1 MTGELAL
8 ERFARELMSS
18 RERRPGPSAR
28 RMAHRCLSDA
38 LACAAA
44 GVLTPAYERARA
56 AAGQLFGAGDATAT
70 IWFDAVPAPALQA
83 AFLNSVA
90 VSAHDLD
97 DGHRAAAGHPGEAVV
112 PAVIA
117 EAESQ
122 GLPDVDV
129 LHAIVV
135 GYEAGVRIAA
145 ARDTSALTTLATGRW
160 AGFAAAAVSCWIAG
174 DDPGTAAAA
183 LAHAGSLSP
192 QLIAPDPR
200 RVDGLKEATPWGVTA
215 GLAAA
220 RLARAGIPAPTYL
233 LEAHPDFRPERLG
246 AVRVD
251 HEAAIL
257 GTYFKR
263 YSCCRWIHPVID
275 GLSAIRAR
283 RKLRID
289 TVEQIEILTF
299 GRSLTL
305 SNVVRPQTTEE
316 AHYSFPFCA
325 ALSLVRG
332 PSALLPISASSLHD
346 AQVIELADRV
356 VVRADP
362 DLERSFP
369 ANTPAIVRVYAGDE
383 VHEKRMDTAR
393 GDPGLPFR
401 PQTLRAKHRRLLSHL
416 PSGATAVADALN
428 TAGKTDLGALTTALR
443 ATNHNDEGLPGGDL
457 Y

>member
-1 MTGELAL
+1 MG
-8 ERFARELMSS
+8 SH
-18 RERRPGPSAR
+18 RRPGR
-28 RMAHRCLSDA
+28 G
-38 LACAAA
+38 AA
-44 GVLTPAYERARA
+44 GP
-56 AAGQLFGAGDATAT
+56 G
-70 IWFDAVPAPALQA
+70 
-83 AFLNSVA
+83 
-90 VSAHDLD
+90 
-97 DGHRAAAGHPGEAVV
+97 GHPG
-112 PAVIA
+112 
-117 EAESQ
+117 
-122 GLPDVDV
+122 
-129 LHAIVV
+129 
-135 GYEAGVRIAA
+135 
-145 ARDTSALTTLATGRW
+145 
-160 AGFAAAAVSCWIAG
+160 
-174 DDPGTAAAA
+174 
-183 LAHAGSLSP
+183 
-192 QLIAPDPR
+192 
-200 RVDGLKEATPWGVTA
+200 
-215 GLAAA
+215 
-220 RLARAGIPAPTYL
+220 PTYL

-251 HEAAIL
+251 HDAAIL

-362 DLERSFP
+362 DLERLFP
-369 ANTPAIVRVYAGDE
+369 ANTPAIVRVYDGDE

-416 PSGATAVADALN
+416 PNGATAVADALN
-428 TAGKTDLGALTTALR
+428 TAARPTSVLSQPRSAPPSTTTKACR
-443 ATNHNDEGLPGGDL
+443 VGTFIEAVSSADSDWPKRS
-457 Y
+457 